1 MLVGFIFREEMGFCG
16 INNNHNS
23 LSLSTAGQNAITK
36 HPRRILGWLEIEE
49 QAVLVIS
56 KYENN
61 NTEKSNNMNI
71 RLKKYLLIGVSVLFF
86 GAANPAAAVT
96 ETQIALTTEATND
109 AIVNLE
115 AALKAVTEN
124 KLNEAQSYVDAT
136 RSSASDILG
145 RCSVEAKKER
155 AANALKIA
163 RSQIKNGDSVAAEAS
178 LKEAI
183 KLFKSL
189 LVSVNNN
196 QQPSLFK

>member
-1 MLVGFIFREEMGFCG
+1 MNTRLNKYLLVGF
-16 INNNHNS
+16 S
-23 LSLSTAGQNAITK
+23 A
-36 HPRRILGWLEIEE
+36 
-49 QAVLVIS
+49 
-56 KYENN
+56 
-61 NTEKSNNMNI
+61 
-71 RLKKYLLIGVSVLFF
+71 LFF
-86 GAANPAAAVT
+86 SAANPVAAVT

-124 KLNEAQSYVDAT
+124 KLDMAQSYVDAT

-189 LVSVNNN
+189 LVSVNNT